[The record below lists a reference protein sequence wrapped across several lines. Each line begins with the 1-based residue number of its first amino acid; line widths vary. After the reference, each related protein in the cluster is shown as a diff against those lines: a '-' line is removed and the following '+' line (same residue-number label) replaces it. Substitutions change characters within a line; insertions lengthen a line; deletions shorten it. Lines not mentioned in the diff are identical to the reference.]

1 MEKRSRSVVKT
12 FPVKLSKEM
21 NYEEVYERSMK
32 KWEDYDRTFSRD
44 RGYILVYSD
53 DKIARTIPGSS
64 EEFMLQKYKEGLG
77 KSYARI
83 IMYLCPA
90 TEIKGRERFLR
101 KNDHQHSILWF
112 AGEEPY
118 LCAFTPA
125 NSSAPLLRK

>member
-1 MEKRSRSVVKT
+1 MAKYSSDNT
-12 FPVKLSKEM
+12 WKLRR
-21 NYEEVYERSMK
+21 VYVAK
-32 KWEDYDRTFSRD
+32 
-44 RGYILVYSD
+44 
-53 DKIARTIPGSS
+53 
-64 EEFMLQKYKEGLG
+64 LQGTGLG

-112 AGEEPY
+112 AGEEPH